1 MGASGEATSASE
13 RHVASWIA
21 ECGIDTGKIPIEA
34 FVLLAWQ
41 IRQYKARPWTADDIA
56 ELKRGALV
64 KMRSRKALNDTIRL
78 LETEARPWR
87 KIPSFANHVHRWD
100 EAIAVLRMPRGTLD
114 GPYNWMRFSAHGQ
127 DMRPWTY
134 MGTEIGGWV
143 LQILRSYKL
152 PRPSF
157 GVKSPVVLF
166 VHKALAFILVNDA
179 PTPKTIGNTL
189 SKTLAPLLED
199 WPTR

>member
-1 MGASGEATSASE
+1 MVHAGGEDPSASE
-13 RHVASWIA
+13 RRVAGWIA
-21 ECGIDTGKIPIEA
+21 ECGIDAGIPIAA
-34 FVLLAWQ
+34 FVLLAGQ
-41 IRQYKARPWTADDIA
+41 IDQYKARPWTTDDIA
-56 ELKRGALV
+56 KTKEIGLHQMEDRRVRHDAA
-64 KMRSRKALNDTIRL
+64 RRL
-78 LETEARPWR
+78 REEVRPWR
-87 KIPSFANHVHRWD
+87 DIPSMAERVRLWD
-100 EAIAVLRMPRGTLD
+100 EAIAVLRMPRGILD
-114 GPYNWMRFSAHGQ
+114 NPHNWLRFSPQGK
-127 DMRPWTY
+127 DIRPWTY

-166 VHKALAFILVNDA
+166 VHKALAFIGVNEA

-199 WPTR
+199 WPTQ

>member
-1 MGASGEATSASE
+1 MEASHGAEEDPWASE
-13 RHVASWIA
+13 RRVASWIA
-21 ECGIDTGKIPIEA
+21 ECGIDAGIPIEA

-41 IRQYKARPWTADDIA
+41 IGQYKVRPWTTNDIA
-56 ELKRGALV
+56 ELKRGGLA
-64 KMRSRKALNDTIRL
+64 KMHSRKVLNNTIRL

-87 KIPSFANHVHRWD
+87 KIPSLANRVRHWD
-100 EAIAVLRMPRGTLD
+100 EAIAVLRMPRGT
-114 GPYNWMRFSAHGQ
+114 PYDWMRFSAHGQ

-166 VHKALAFILVNDA
+166 VHKALAFIGVNDA